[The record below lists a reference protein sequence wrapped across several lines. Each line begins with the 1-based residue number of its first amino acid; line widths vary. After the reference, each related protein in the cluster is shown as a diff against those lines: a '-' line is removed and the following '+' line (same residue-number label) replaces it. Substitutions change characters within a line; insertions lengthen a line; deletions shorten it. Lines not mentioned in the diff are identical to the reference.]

1 MTLSLDQA
9 VYASADSPAMTA
21 RLTIR
26 NAAFNPV
33 TLTYLSG
40 QIYDLE
46 IMNEKGDVVYRWSTG
61 KVFPQIVFD
70 DVVDGEKDYWIA
82 ASLAGLPV
90 GNYVAQAWLAV
101 DGPRESYSASAS
113 FRIA

>member
-1 MTLSLDQA
+1 MTLSLDRA
-9 VYASADSPAMTA
+9 IYASADAPTLTA

-26 NAAFNPV
+26 NAASNPV
-33 TLTYLSG
+33 TLTFLSG

-46 IMNEKGDVVYRWSTG
+46 IRNDKGDVVYRWSTG
-61 KVFPQIVFD
+61 KVFPQIVLD
-70 DVVDGEKDYWIA
+70 DVVDDEKDYWIEA
-82 ASLAGLPV
+82 PLAGLPT

-101 DGPRESYSASAS
+101 DGPPESYSASAS

>member
-9 VYASADSPAMTA
+9 VYAAADSPAMTA

-26 NAAFNPV
+26 NEASNPV
-33 TLTYLSG
+33 TLTFLSG
-40 QIYDLE
+40 QVYDLE
-46 IMNEKGDVVYRWSTG
+46 IRNEKGDVVYRWSTG

-82 ASLAGLPV
+82 APLAGLPA
-90 GNYVAQAWLAV
+90 GNYSAQAWLV
-101 DGPRESYSASAS
+101 VEGPPKSYSASAS